1 MSLEKPELKELLRRL
16 DELVRILKYLSE
28 DLNEISKMLRT
39 TMNSSI
45 SEPKQTIELNE
56 PTLSLELGETRT
68 VEEVQK
74 VFPQDLGRM
83 LYFEVTEDY
92 VLIKPRQYLGENS
105 HSRQRP
111 IERRICKSRKRKPF
125 QNF

>member
-74 VFPQDLGRM
+74 VFPQ
-83 LYFEVTEDY
+83 
-92 VLIKPRQYLGENS
+92 VLHTASRTTAFDFMNAVQKHIYLPPLQLLTNRGWS
-105 HSRQRP
+105 GP
-111 IERRICKSRKRKPF
+111 
-125 QNF
+125 